1 MKTASL
7 IFGLAMVVGCSAGA
21 DGNVDTDE
29 GAATN
34 ASGPKGLAGDQV
46 KVDIAVVSGAARA
59 TKSNALASADP
70 DAGAP
75 SAEMTECTWS
85 LSVPTA
91 KYNGRADADQT
102 KMVAQLNELL
112 RVEGNAPM
120 SGGESAARGAACEE
134 PATVASGAKSLY
146 LSADFLSVAV
156 KVDTTRAQAL
166 GSQRNLTA
174 SFKNIDLASLKPVTL
189 RDLVG
194 GDPTVLARSLSKIIT
209 QKGDIGPATVG
220 EMKDWAQIAILDGE
234 FAMTPEGLHFDF
246 TNKMPVAIGDAVAEK
261 QCPNARPHTCFA
273 GYVVPW
279 TEVGLTDAMKPRII
293 RTRAIQP
300 TPAPVPTAQR

>member
-21 DGNVDTDE
+21 DGNVDSDE
-29 GAATN
+29 GAVTLDPGA

-46 KVDIAVVSGAARA
+46 KVEIEQSSGAARA
-59 TKSNALASADP
+59 TKP
-70 DAGAP
+70 VG
-75 SAEMTECTWS
+75 AEMTECAWS
-85 LSVPTA
+85 LAVPTA
-91 KYNGRADADQT
+91 KYNGRPDGNQT
-102 KMVAQLNELL
+102 QMLAQLNGLL

-120 SGGESAARGAACEE
+120 SGSGANAALGTACEE
-134 PATVASGAKSLY
+134 PATIASGAKSLY

-156 KVDTTRAQAL
+156 KVDTTRA

-194 GDPTVLARSLSKIIT
+194 GDPTVLVRSLSKIIT

-234 FAMTPEGLHFDF
+234 FAMTPEGLLFDF
-246 TNKMPVAIGDAVAEK
+246 TNKMPAAIGDAVAET
-261 QCPNARPHTCFA
+261 QCPNTRPHTCFA

-300 TPAPVPTAQR
+300 TPALVPTAQR